1 MWVVRRAESYHGDRL
16 RGGLYARGWLL
27 RPLHLVRLPLVLCFR
42 VRLGDQYVGQEGK
55 QTQSRVVGLKIY
67 NNARLTESRIP
78 RVSIPTVVN
87 ILLLI
92 VIVTEQIL
100 YTSEINVFLRNL

>member
-1 MWVVRRAESYHGDRL
+1 METDF

-55 QTQSRVVGLKIY
+55 QTLSLCRW
-67 NNARLTESRIP
+67 TE
-78 RVSIPTVVN
+78 N
-87 ILLLI
+87 I
-92 VIVTEQIL
+92 
-100 YTSEINVFLRNL
+100 

>member
-1 MWVVRRAESYHGDRL
+1 MNLKSKLSLLGSVCIVCVWVVRRAESYHGDRL

-55 QTQSRVVGLKIY
+55 QTQSLCRC
-67 NNARLTESRIP
+67 TE
-78 RVSIPTVVN
+78 N
-87 ILLLI
+87 I
-92 VIVTEQIL
+92 
-100 YTSEINVFLRNL
+100 